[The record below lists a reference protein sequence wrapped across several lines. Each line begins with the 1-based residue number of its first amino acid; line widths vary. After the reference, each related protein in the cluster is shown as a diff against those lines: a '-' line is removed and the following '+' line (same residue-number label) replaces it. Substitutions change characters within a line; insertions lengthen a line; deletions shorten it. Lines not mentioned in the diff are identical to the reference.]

1 MIHFVNGTILTMDK
15 EGESFTSMQIEGDR
29 IVSLGHTIAE
39 ELIGSEDQV
48 IDLEGKTI
56 LPGFYDSHLHL
67 ISTFL
72 NEISINFED
81 AKSIQEVIELID
93 QWPHKEDVPV
103 VLGKRLSEFTLKE
116 KRLPTRVELDKVS
129 ANFPL
134 VISSI
139 EFHTVLMNSF
149 ALNKFRIPFVNKGF
163 EKDEDGVFTGKLINR
178 AAFMALKK
186 VYDCLEDRHYLEG
199 SSRTFN
205 TALSKG
211 VTTMI
216 AVEGGP
222 LFHTRHPEI
231 LLQYKNEFPIDIELF
246 YSTTDLRK
254 VLKHNLP
261 RIGGDLFLDGSFRSR
276 NAALYEPYSDAED
289 NYGTL
294 FYTDEALI
302 EFIEHA
308 HDLDLQIAVHAV
320 GPRAIDR
327 LLYAY
332 ETVLQNKPK
341 PDHRHRIEHFELP
354 LPEHIKRAKTLG
366 ITLAMHPTYEYFFR
380 EEGMMY
386 DTRLGKERAA
396 MTNPFRQI
404 LDEGIRIAG
413 CSDSDVMPI
422 DPMLGVH
429 AAVNHPNPNSRATV
443 YEALKMYTFDG
454 AYAIFEEKT
463 KGSLKAGKK
472 ADFIILGQNPLK
484 VDPYKLKD
492 LDILAT
498 YKNGQC
504 LFEVQK

>member
-1 MIHFVNGTILTMDK
+1 MIHFVNGKILTMEK
-15 EGESFTSMQIEGDR
+15 QGEYFTSMQIDGDR
-29 IVSLGHTIAE
+29 IAALGHIDAH
-39 ELIGSEDQV
+39 ELKYSDEQV

-72 NEISINFED
+72 NEISINFEE
-81 AKSIQEVIELID
+81 AKSIKDVLELID
-93 QWPHKEDVPV
+93 QWPHKYDVPV
-103 VLGKRLSEFTLKE
+103 VMGKRLSEFTLTE
-116 KRLPTRVELDKVS
+116 RRLPTRVELDRVS
-129 ANFPL
+129 SDFPL

-139 EFHTVLMNSF
+139 EFHTVLMNSY
-149 ALNKFRIPFVNKGF
+149 ALNQFRIPFINQGF
-163 EKDEDGVFTGKLINR
+163 EKDGNSSFTGKLINR
-178 AAFMALKK
+178 AAFIALKK
-186 VYDCLEDRHYLEG
+186 VYDRLEDKHYLAG
-199 SSRTFN
+199 ADKTFEA
-205 TALSKG
+205 ALKKG
-211 VTTMI
+211 VTTMV

-222 LFHTRHPEI
+222 LFHSRHPEI
-231 LLQYKNEFPIDIELF
+231 LLQYKNQFPIDIELF

-261 RIGGDLFLDGSFRSR
+261 RVGGDLFLDGSFRSR
-276 NAALYEPYSDAED
+276 NAALYEPYSDTND
-289 NYGTL
+289 NFGKL
-294 FYTDEALI
+294 FYTDEELI

-332 ETVLQNKPK
+332 ETVLSNKPRT
-341 PDHRHRIEHFELP
+341 DHRHRIEHFELP
-354 LPEHIKRAKTLG
+354 LPEHILRAKALG
-366 ITLAMHPTYEYFFR
+366 ITLAMHPTYEFFFR

-404 LDEGIRIAG
+404 IDSGIRVAG

-429 AAVNHPNPNSRATV
+429 AAVNHPNSKSRVTV
-443 YEALKMYTFDG
+443 YEALKMYTHDG
-454 AYAIFEEKT
+454 AYAIFQEKS
-463 KGSLKAGKK
+463 KGSLKVGKK
-472 ADFIILGQNPLK
+472 ADFVILGKNPLETNHSE
-484 VDPYKLKD
+484 LKD
-492 LDILAT
+492 IIIHST

-504 LFEVQK
+504 LFEVKR